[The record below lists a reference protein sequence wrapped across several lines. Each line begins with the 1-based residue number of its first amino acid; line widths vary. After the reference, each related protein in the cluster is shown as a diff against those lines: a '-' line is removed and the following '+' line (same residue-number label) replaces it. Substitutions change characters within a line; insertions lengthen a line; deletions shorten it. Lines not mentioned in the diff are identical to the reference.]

1 MNELLTAQQM
11 ARADAWAVEHGVPA
25 IELMARAG
33 RGVAAAILARFAPC
47 QVLVLCGPGNN
58 GGDGYVVACQL
69 AEAGWPVAVA
79 ALVEPEALRGEARHH
94 ALQWV
99 RCHAE
104 RAGWGVLRPPAVRPL
119 PDRWVAGEA
128 RAPQLV
134 VDALFGAGLQ
144 RPLAPEVQA
153 VLRGAAQGGI
163 PIVAIDVPS
172 GLHGDTGQDLG
183 ATGAAL
189 TVTFFRKKPGHVLM
203 PGKALCGELVLAD
216 IGIAPDALAPL
227 AIQAWENGPSLWR
240 AAWALPNAIA
250 HKYQRGH
257 VIVFGGS
264 RMVGAARLS
273 GRAAARIGAGLTT
286 LAVPADAWPVH
297 AGMALSAMV
306 HPLAD
311 EDQAALANAW
321 AAFLA
326 PARWA
331 ALVLGPG
338 AMLGLPGDAIDL
350 MRELVMRALASP
362 GDRPI
367 VLDAD
372 ALMAFESDAA
382 PLFDAIKA
390 SRHPVVVTPHEG
402 EFNRLFGMPTSTPH
416 KLART
421 REAAARSGAVVLH
434 KGADTVVAAPDGRA
448 VVNTQAPPWLATAG
462 SGDVLAGFIAGLL
475 AQGLPVFEAACAGAW
490 VHGACGR
497 AFGPGLIADDLP
509 EQVPAILKAWMV
521 DEHQGWKAH
530 GPGGQA
536 TSRLAR

>member
-11 ARADAWAVEHGVPA
+11 ARADAWAVDHGVPA
-25 IELMARAG
+25 VELMARAG
-33 RGVAAAILARFAPC
+33 QAVAEAIMARFAPC

-58 GGDGYVVACQL
+58 GGDGYVVACLL

-79 ALVEPEALRGEARHH
+79 ALVDPDALHGEARHH
-94 ALQWV
+94 ALRWL

-104 RAGWGVLRPPAVRPL
+104 RAGWGVLRSPAVGALSDPRPT
-119 PDRWVAGEA
+119 P
-128 RAPQLV
+128 PLV
-134 VDALFGAGLQ
+134 VDALFGAGLR
-144 RPLAPEVQA
+144 RPLASEVQA
-153 VLRGAAQGGI
+153 VLQGLAQAGARL
-163 PIVAIDVPS
+163 VAVDVPS
-172 GLHGDTGQDLG
+172 GVDGDTGQDLG
-183 ATGAAL
+183 GVQAAL

-203 PGKALCGELVLAD
+203 PGMALCGDIVVAD
-216 IGIAPDALAPL
+216 IGIAQDALAPL
-227 AIQAWENGPSLWR
+227 AICAWENAPRLWR
-240 AAWALPNAIA
+240 AAWAPPQAAA
-250 HKYQRGH
+250 HKYRRGH
-257 VIVFGGS
+257 VVVFGGS

-273 GRAAARIGAGLTT
+273 ARAAARIGAGLTT
-286 LAVPADAWPVH
+286 LAVPAGAWPVH

-311 EDQAALANAW
+311 EAPAVLANAW
-321 AAFLA
+321 AGFLA
-326 PARWA
+326 DTRWA

-350 MRELVMRALASP
+350 MRELVTQALASP
-362 GDRPI
+362 GERPI

-372 ALMAFESDAA
+372 ALMAFEAHAA

-402 EFNRLFGMPTSTPH
+402 EFIRLFGTATSAQD

-421 REAAARSGAVVLH
+421 REAAVRSGAVVLH
-434 KGADTVVAAPDGRA
+434 KGADTVVVAPDGRA

-475 AQGLPVFEAACAGAW
+475 AQGLPMFEAACAGAW
-490 VHGACGR
+490 VHGACGC

-509 EQVPAILKAWMV
+509 EQVPAVLKAWLA
-521 DEHQGWKAH
+521 DGHQG
-530 GPGGQA
+530 
-536 TSRLAR
+536 